1 MAKVFL
7 AILALTF
14 ALPASGDVLLVA
26 GQVPVTNG
34 DAAVMSRLQ
43 SLGHAVT
50 VVDDAASTAA
60 SANGKELVV
69 ISESVASG
77 SVGNKFNQVAVPL
90 IVFEP
95 WVYDNLGLTGTVAS
109 TDYGFTASQTQLRM
123 TGTHPLTAGLTG
135 DVTVGSAASS
145 FSWGIPAP
153 AAVVAA
159 TLRNDASRPT
169 IFAYEAGVQLAN
181 GLAAPARRVALHP
194 NAGATIAWNA
204 TGQSLF
210 DAAVQWAVNGP
221 PPPAIVRILPL
232 GDSITR
238 GTTGHWSYRR
248 NLEAAL
254 VDGDCS
260 FDLVGTEFGPASGP
274 GAALADR
281 DHEGH
286 GGFRTDQIRA
296 GLPGWLPGNEPDWV
310 LLHIGTNDVLQGTSI
325 SAAITQIGL
334 IIDIL
339 RDANANVG
347 ILLAQVIP
355 NRPANEA
362 SVVALNDGIA
372 TLAAQKH
379 QPGTSPVIVVDHYSG
394 YSTFTHN
401 YDEVHPN
408 DAGEA
413 IMAQRWAQALLPMI
427 AGYCAP

>member
-1 MAKVFL
+1 MAKAFL

-14 ALPASGDVLLVA
+14 ALPASGDVLLVV
-26 GQVPVTNG
+26 GRVPVTNG

-109 TDYGFTASQTQLRM
+109 TDYGFTAGQTQLRM

-135 DVTVGSAASS
+135 NVTVGTASS
-145 FSWGIPAP
+145 FSWGIPA
-153 AAVVAA
+153 AGAVVAA

-169 IFAYEAGVQLAN
+169 IFAYEAGAQLAN
-181 GLAAPARRVALHP
+181 GLAAPARRIALHP
-194 NAGATIAWNA
+194 NAGATTAWNA

-221 PPPAIVRILPL
+221 SPPAIVRILPL

-260 FDLVGTEFGPASGP
+260 FDLVGNEFGPASGP
-274 GAALADR
+274 GVALADR

-355 NRPANEA
+355 NRPGNEA

-372 TLAAQKH
+372 SLAAQKD